1 MTDTPA
7 RRRTAS
13 AEVSAALL
21 NAAEAVLDREGSG
34 GITIRAVAREA
45 AVAPMSVYNRF
56 DHKDGLLTALAT
68 RTLDEL
74 AEAIQT
80 PEDSD
85 AGERFRQACR
95 AYRDFAL
102 RHPARY
108 ALIFDSGTPL
118 SDQTSAV
125 AERGRAVFGVL
136 ADLIRGLTAQA
147 STPPDPTEAA
157 QSVWGAIHGAVSIE
171 QVGIGQTEDATA
183 SFENLLTLLITGL
196 SSSGS
201 AP

>member
-1 MTDTPA
+1 M
-7 RRRTAS
+7 
-13 AEVSAALL
+13 L
-21 NAAEAVLDREGSG
+21 NAAEAVLDREGTG

-68 RTLDEL
+68 RALDEL

-80 PEDSD
+80 PDDD
-85 AGERFRQACR
+85 AADDRFRQACR

-108 ALIFDSGTPL
+108 SLIFASGSPL

-125 AERGRAVFGVL
+125 AERGRAVFSIL
-136 ADLIRGLTAQA
+136 ADLIRGLAA
-147 STPPDPTEAA
+147 EARSPLDPTEAA
-157 QSVWGAIHGAVSIE
+157 QSVWSAIHGAVSIE
-171 QVGIGQTEDATA
+171 QVGIGQTEDAAA
-183 SFENLLTLLITGL
+183 SFESLVTLLITGL
-196 SSSGS
+196 WSGGS
-201 AP
+201 VP